1 MASSPRASSSLRRA
15 PSSLSSFARCSRHV
29 PAVERNESHV
39 WFKAGFASK
48 PYSRVAEDLV
58 FCFLLV
64 VVVVVVAV
72 CSCLSSSSSLRS
84 RDECHVWF
92 RVGFRPQTFSPGL
105 LKLGLLCFFRAILV
119 FVLYLKLASSF
130 RTWEEFPGRTKVEE
144 SRCCGPVAQESALL
158 PRLPAWRVSGI
169 GRLCTPFGRRTTV
182 GNPGFGFQP
191 YHCDKLPP
199 CL

>member
-1 MASSPRASSSLRRA
+1 MVGLLVQLAFTPQPYSTPGLPRILILLASSPRASSSLRRA
-15 PSSLSSFARCSRHV
+15 PSSLSSFARRSRHV

-130 RTWEEFPGRTKVEE
+130 RTWEEFPGRIKVEE
-144 SRCCGPVAQESALL
+144 SR
-158 PRLPAWRVSGI
+158 
-169 GRLCTPFGRRTTV
+169 
-182 GNPGFGFQP
+182 
-191 YHCDKLPP
+191 
-199 CL
+199 

>member
-1 MASSPRASSSLRRA
+1 M
-15 PSSLSSFARCSRHV
+15 
-29 PAVERNESHV
+29 

-105 LKLGLLCFFRAILV
+105 PKLGLLCFFRAILV

-130 RTWEEFPGRTKVEE
+130 RTWEEFPGRIKVEE
-144 SRCCGPVAQESALL
+144 SR
-158 PRLPAWRVSGI
+158 
-169 GRLCTPFGRRTTV
+169 
-182 GNPGFGFQP
+182 
-191 YHCDKLPP
+191 
-199 CL
+199 